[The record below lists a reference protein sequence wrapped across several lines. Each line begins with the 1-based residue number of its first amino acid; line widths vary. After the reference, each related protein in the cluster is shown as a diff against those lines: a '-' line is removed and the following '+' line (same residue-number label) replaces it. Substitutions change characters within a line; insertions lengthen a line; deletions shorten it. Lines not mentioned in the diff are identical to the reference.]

1 MIFVYDSAVWGF
13 LWSILIFDTILKNFI
28 NFSSSVK
35 GQIKLDKEVVEMSFA
50 NCVSEM
56 GIYAIV
62 YAFSLNPFYNIMAVI
77 LLSSKLSQML
87 GLLYIGKEP

>member
-1 MIFVYDSAVWGF
+1 
-13 LWSILIFDTILKNFI
+13 
-28 NFSSSVK
+28 
-35 GQIKLDKEVVEMSFA
+35 MSFA